1 MLDKKKNIFSDIDS
15 RKLAIYV
22 TPVAEAALAFVTTP
36 STEYKENGQYF
47 IRIRLKADDKETQT
61 LVDLIEKERKA
72 AFDMAMERL
81 ETPKEKKALKL
92 ATPAY
97 HAEEDDDGN
106 ETGYIVFN
114 FKRNAT
120 YTDKKSGKLKAL
132 VLPIFDSMGQ
142 PVDKDGLEVWSGSI
156 VTVAF
161 RLKPFYTSQLGVGVT
176 QHLEAVQLIKV
187 VSGSAK
193 TADGYGFKKQQGG
206 FVEEAKDT
214 DDDADE
220 ESSEESYEESSEE
233 SSEEAATADKRPV
246 PGDDGDY

>member
-1 MLDKKKNIFSDIDS
+1 MIDKKKNIFSDTDS
-15 RKLAIYV
+15 RKLEMHV
-22 TPVAEAALAFVTTP
+22 TPTAEAALAYIVTP
-36 STEYKENGQYF
+36 STEYKENGQYY
-47 IRIRLKADDKETQT
+47 IRIRLKDGEKETQA

-97 HAEEDDDGN
+97 HTEEDDDGN

-132 VLPIFDSMGQ
+132 ALPIFDSMGQ
-142 PVDKDGLEVWSGSI
+142 PVDKDNLEVWSGSI

-161 RLKPFYTSQLGVGVT
+161 RLKPFYTASLGVGVT

-187 VSGSAK
+187 VSGRAK
-193 TADGYGFKKQQGG
+193 TADGYGFKKQPGG
-206 FVEEAKDT
+206 FAEEAKG
-214 DDDADE
+214 ADSAAE
-220 ESSEESYEESSEE
+220 EASSEEASEE
-233 SSEEAATADKRPV
+233 SEEAATADKRPV